1 MGMRVFVTGASGYLG
16 AAIAARLVKSD
27 CEVQG
32 LVRNEERA
40 EAIASLGVKPVIG
53 DLDKPE
59 TFLSDLKNND
69 AVVHAASGAQPD
81 TARLDRLVLE
91 TIRAGVADGRVRRV
105 LYTSG
110 VWVHG
115 DTGDRVDDETSPLH
129 AAEYVSW
136 RPAHEEVAL
145 DMVEQEAHVTV
156 MRPGMVYGGTRG
168 EFAPW
173 FREAREKKMVTY
185 PGTGAQH
192 WSTVHLSDVAEGYR
206 LALEHARGANRFLLV
221 DESHFTV
228 RELAEAVARAA
239 DAQAQPSDPAEL
251 RATLGTYGAALLLDQ
266 RLTAAKAR
274 RELGWVPRHPSFVNE
289 VADLYGDWRAG
300 ERTAGA

>member
-1 MGMRVFVTGASGYLG
+1 
-16 AAIAARLVKSD
+16 
-27 CEVQG
+27 
-32 LVRNEERA
+32 
-40 EAIASLGVKPVIG
+40 
-53 DLDKPE
+53 
-59 TFLSDLKNND
+59 
-69 AVVHAASGAQPD
+69 
-81 TARLDRLVLE
+81 VLE
-91 TIRAGVADGRVRRV
+91 TIRAGVADGRVRHV

-115 DTGDRVDDETSPLH
+115 DTGERVDDETSPLQ

-251 RATLGTYGAALLLDQ
+251 RAMLGTHGAALLLDQ

-274 RELGWVPRHPSFVNE
+274 RELGWVPRHTSFVNE

-300 ERTAGA
+300 ERTAVA